1 MCMAS
6 AKTLYVSDMD
16 GTLLLPNKTIGA
28 YTRQTLNA
36 LSASDGLCFSVA
48 TARSIA
54 TVYDMLAGADISA
67 PVITLNGTCLFDL
80 HTRRYLDA
88 CYLPAGTAR
97 RLLLLMDELDAE
109 MFVMTLPRLAPD
121 GRGDNAIVCY
131 YREIRSRST
140 RHFYEER
147 LPKAAFKRFV
157 RVDRFAD
164 IADDRVI
171 YFTTSGPIGRMQA
184 LAARVGE
191 IEGVYTALYLDRYDE
206 TVYYLEFCS
215 DQSSKPNAVRKLKEM
230 VGAGRVVAFGD
241 NTNDLGMFAQADECY
256 AVANAIP
263 EARAAAT
270 AVIGSNA
277 EEGVAHFLADRKA
290 AGLL

>member
-1 MCMAS
+1 MTPT
-6 AKTLYVSDMD
+6 KTLYVSDME
-16 GTLLLPNKTIGA
+16 GTLLLPDKTIGS
-28 YTRQTLNA
+28 YTRETLNA
-36 LSASDGLCFSVA
+36 LSVSDGLCFSVA

-88 CYLPAGTAR
+88 CYLPSETAR
-97 RLLLLMDELDAE
+97 RLLCLMDELDAE
-109 MFVMTLPRLAPD
+109 LFVMTLPRLAPD
-121 GRGDNAIVCY
+121 MDGDNVIVCY
-131 YREIRSRST
+131 YREIRSGST
-140 RHFYEER
+140 RQYYEER
-147 LPKAAFKRFV
+147 LPKTAFKRFEQV
-157 RVDRFAD
+157 GRYAD
-164 IADDRVI
+164 IPDDRVI
-171 YFTTSGPIGRMQA
+171 YFTTSGPMDRMQA
-184 LAARVGE
+184 LRERVGE

-215 DQSSKPNAVRKLKEM
+215 EQSSKPNAVRKLKALM
-230 VGAGRVVAFGD
+230 GADRVVAFGD

-263 EARAAAT
+263 ETRAAAT

-277 EEGVAHFLADRKA
+277 EEGVAHFLADRRA